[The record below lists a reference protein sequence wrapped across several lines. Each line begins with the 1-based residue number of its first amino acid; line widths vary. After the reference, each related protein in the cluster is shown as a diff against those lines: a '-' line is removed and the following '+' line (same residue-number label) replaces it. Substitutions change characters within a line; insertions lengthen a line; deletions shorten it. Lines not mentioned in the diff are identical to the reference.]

1 MLRTST
7 VNPSVSAFEQLH
19 GPTTMTHI
27 HSQSWAAKSTSTL
40 PQRID
45 GRGRNTPSRGSTW
58 GCRSWEHYRCQD
70 VWVPETCAVQSGQTA
85 FFKHHHVTHPT
96 ITTTDALIHT
106 GQEVCAKLRGKVPD
120 SPLTKQAVE
129 TLMNI
134 PKLIASRTE
143 AAAGTQRV
151 RKAVAMAMQKES
163 EKQGATGQRMPAS
176 EDEESVG
183 MMSTSLLMDNKESV
197 DGPRSYV
204 PVAERQARL

>member
-1 MLRTST
+1 MF
-7 VNPSVSAFEQLH
+7 FE
-19 GPTTMTHI
+19 
-27 HSQSWAAKSTSTL
+27 
-40 PQRID
+40 
-45 GRGRNTPSRGSTW
+45 
-58 GCRSWEHYRCQD
+58 
-70 VWVPETCAVQSGQTA
+70 
-85 FFKHHHVTHPT
+85 HHHATHLT
-96 ITTTDALIHT
+96 ITTSDALIHT

-204 PVAERQARL
+204 PVAERQSRL